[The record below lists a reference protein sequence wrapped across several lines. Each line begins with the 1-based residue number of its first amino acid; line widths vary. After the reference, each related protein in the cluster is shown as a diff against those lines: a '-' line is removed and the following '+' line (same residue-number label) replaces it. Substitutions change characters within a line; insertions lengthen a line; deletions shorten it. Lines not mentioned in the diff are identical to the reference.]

1 MLTKIENNSPSNR
14 LRIEYMLG
22 NFCNYKCNYCFPGSN
37 EGTVPWPNIDIV
49 KENLSHLLDQYRKI
63 NKTQIQLYLI
73 GGEPTVW
80 KDLPE
85 FCNFFK
91 TKYST
96 LINISTN
103 GSRSLKW
110 WKENSKYF
118 DQIEISVHHEY
129 AKLDH
134 LIKVSDIIYESNVFV
149 NCNVLFDY
157 GHFDKCKKIVE
168 ELSNSQYQW
177 PINAKTV
184 NINGQTFYNDTEIQ
198 YLENSLKRIPDIDW
212 YYKVSKTDRTKL
224 NLFFDDGS
232 KKELY
237 GDNWIILNNM
247 NQFFGWKCNIG
258 VDFIKVFQDGT
269 IKSNCNQI
277 LYNLDYDFNLYDKD
291 FKEKFNPRISP
302 LICQQKLCEC
312 GSETAI
318 NKQRW

>member
-149 NCNVLFDY
+149 CFH
-157 GHFDKCKKIVE
+157 G
-168 ELSNSQYQW
+168 
-177 PINAKTV
+177 
-184 NINGQTFYNDTEIQ
+184 
-198 YLENSLKRIPDIDW
+198 
-212 YYKVSKTDRTKL
+212 
-224 NLFFDDGS
+224 
-232 KKELY
+232 
-237 GDNWIILNNM
+237 IILS
-247 NQFFGWKCNIG
+247 
-258 VDFIKVFQDGT
+258 T
-269 IKSNCNQI
+269 
-277 LYNLDYDFNLYDKD
+277 
-291 FKEKFNPRISP
+291 
-302 LICQQKLCEC
+302 
-312 GSETAI
+312 
-318 NKQRW
+318 